1 MNKTAKNIAI
11 YLTGTVVSA
20 VLGLLNT
27 MMLTRLLDE
36 SVYAMYGLL
45 ANFMTAA
52 TTFIAFGYDSAYSRF
67 YYKHSFTQHRFIW
80 YTLRTPMII
89 YAVFAVIL
97 LEPNQF
103 LLTFV
108 FGDRLNYATVALLLV
123 YTFFAF
129 VHRFTQL
136 TARMEERALNYVG
149 SNFIGKFGFVAI
161 IVAVYLIASPVSFN
175 WVVLSFLISGAVG
188 TAMNLF
194 IFTRLSRERNVV
206 GESVTEKDLFSY
218 GFPYMLNNVLILVVP
233 LIEKII
239 IRESAGGGAT
249 GDRMLAVYTAAAVF
263 QTVIMM
269 ISGTVINIWNPLVY
283 KHFDDEKRFKPI
295 LHIFGLAAT
304 VVLVVGLAFCILLR
318 PVLVLILDARYRADV
333 SVIAPAILFGACF
346 NVLNIIYSVGINIKK
361 KTGYFIVSPLI
372 QLVISVVLCFV
383 LVPGMG
389 LIGVAIAS
397 LASLVISKTY
407 RILVGMHFYNTGVS
421 EWKSVALCVIGVAAS
436 VFALFFNTWI
446 SNALVFAVLIGAVL
460 VIVNKEIV
468 SLVQSMKEIL
478 RGRGKKQEQEGELTE

>member
-1 MNKTAKNIAI
+1 MNKTAKNSAI
-11 YLTGTVVSA
+11 YLAGTMISA
-20 VLGLLNT
+20 VFGLVNT
-27 MMLTRLLDE
+27 MLLTRVLDE
-36 SVYAMYGLL
+36 TVYGMYGLL
-45 ANFMTAA
+45 TNFITAA

-67 YYKHSFTQHRFIW
+67 YYRHGFTQQHFIR
-80 YTLRTPMII
+80 YTLRTPML
-89 YAVFAVIL
+89 VFALFALLL
-97 LEPNQF
+97 LEPNQY
-103 LLTFV
+103 LLTYV
-108 FGDRLNYATVALLLV
+108 FGNRLDYATVVLLLV
-123 YTFFAF
+123 YALFAF

-136 TARMEERALNYVG
+136 TARMEERAFNYVG
-149 SNFIGKFGFVAI
+149 SNFVGKFGFVAI
-161 IVAVYLIASPVSFN
+161 VLLVYIVARSVSFN
-175 WVVLSFLISGAVG
+175 WVVLSFLISGVVA

-194 IFTRLSRERNVV
+194 IFTRLSRQRNVAS
-206 GESVTEKDLFSY
+206 ELVTEKDLFSY
-218 GFPYMLNNVLILVVP
+218 GFPYMLNNVLILIVP
-233 LIEKII
+233 LVEKII

-263 QTVIMM
+263 QTVILL
-269 ISGTVINIWNPLVY
+269 ITNTIINIWNPLVY
-283 KHFDDEKRFKPI
+283 KHFDNEKRFKPI
-295 LHIFGLAAT
+295 LHLFGLTAT

-372 QLVISVVLCFV
+372 QLVISVALCFV

-446 SNALVFAVLIGAVL
+446 SNALVFAGLIGAVL

>member
-1 MNKTAKNIAI
+1 MNKTARNTAI
-11 YLTGTVVSA
+11 YLSGTIVSA
-20 VLGLLNT
+20 AFGLLNT
-27 MMLTRLLDE
+27 MLLTRVLDE
-36 SVYAMYGLL
+36 AVYGMYGLL
-45 ANFMTAA
+45 STFMTAV

-67 YYKHSFTQHRFIW
+67 YYKHRYSQHRFIW
-80 YTLRTPMII
+80 YTLRTPMIVF
-89 YAVFAVIL
+89 AVFALIL

-103 LLTFV
+103 LLSTV
-108 FGDRLNYATVALLLV
+108 FGGRLEFVTILLLLV
-123 YTFFAF
+123 YALFAF

-149 SNFIGKFGFVAI
+149 SNFVGKFGFVAI
-161 IVAVYLIASPVSFN
+161 VIAVYFISSRPVSFN
-175 WVVLSFLISGAVG
+175 WVVLSFLISGAVA

-194 IFTRLSRERNVV
+194 IFTRLSRERNVI

-239 IRESAGGGAT
+239 IRESAGGGES
-249 GDRMLAVYTAAAVF
+249 GERMLAVYTAAAVF
-263 QTVIMM
+263 QTVIML
-269 ISGTVINIWNPLVY
+269 ISSTVINIWNPLVY

-295 LHIFGLAAT
+295 LHLFGLAAT

-318 PVLVLILDARYRADV
+318 PVLVLILDGRYRADV

-372 QLVISVVLCFV
+372 QLAISVTLCFV
-383 LVPGMG
+383 LVPKMG
-389 LIGVAIAS
+389 LVGVAIAS

-407 RILVGMHFYNTGVS
+407 RITVGMHFYNTGVS
-421 EWKSVALCVIGVAAS
+421 EWKTVVLCVLGVAAS

-446 SNALVFAVLIGAVL
+446 SNAVVFAVLIGAVL
-460 VIVNKEIV
+460 LIVNKEFV

-478 RGRGKKQEQEGELTE
+478 RGRGKK